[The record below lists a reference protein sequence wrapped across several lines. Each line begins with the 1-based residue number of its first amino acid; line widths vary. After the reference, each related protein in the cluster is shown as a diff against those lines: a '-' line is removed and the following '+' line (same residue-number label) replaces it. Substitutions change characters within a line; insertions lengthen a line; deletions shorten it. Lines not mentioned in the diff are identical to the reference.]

1 MKIGVPKE
9 IKVHEYRVGLVP
21 GSVRELVHSG
31 HEVLIETSAGLGIG
45 CPDDEYRAAGAQ
57 VEMQLWPGMIHVF
70 QQFPAELPEARSALA
85 AGGQFIAAQL
95 DAASNRKTS
104 T

>member
-1 MKIGVPKE
+1 VSPLFATPAQLGALPPLLLQ
-9 IKVHEYRVGLVP
+9 VGERETLV
-21 GSVRELVHSG
+21 SDSEDFARN
-31 HEVLIETSAGLGIG
+31 A
-45 CPDDEYRAAGAQ
+45 RAAGAQ